1 MQLRGGMMFSV
12 DDRGWGGDTEVVER
26 LAPDILLKV
35 LADMQ
40 NTTVYKI
47 MADKSID
54 IPNIEQAVVCI
65 MYVCMGGW
73 WFNSIWQLYLD
84 QYTGNMNNF

>member
-1 MQLRGGMMFSV
+1 MVSV

-26 LAPDILLKV
+26 LTPDILLKV

-54 IPNIEQAVVCI
+54 IPNIEQVVVCI
-65 MYVCMGGW
+65 MYVSMGAW
-73 WFNSIWQLYLD
+73 PFNSIWQLYLD

>member
-12 DDRGWGGDTEVVER
+12 DDRGSGGDTEVVER

-54 IPNIEQAVVCI
+54 IPNIEQVVVCI
-65 MYVCMGGW
+65 MYVCMGW
-73 WFNSIWQLYLD
+73 WRFNSIWQLYLD

>member
-12 DDRGWGGDTEVVER
+12 DDRGSGGDTEVVER

-54 IPNIEQAVVCI
+54 IPNIEQVVVCI
-65 MYVCMGGW
+65 MYVCMGG
-73 WFNSIWQLYLD
+73 
-84 QYTGNMNNF
+84 

>member
-1 MQLRGGMMFSV
+1 MQLRGGMMVSV

-26 LAPDILLKV
+26 LAPDILPKV
-35 LADMQ
+35 LGDMQ
-40 NTTVYKI
+40 KTTVYKI

-54 IPNIEQAVVCI
+54 IPNIEQVVVCI

-73 WFNSIWQLYLD
+73 RFNSIWQLYLD
-84 QYTGNMNNF
+84 QYTGNMNNV